1 MYSRARSVSHWLMHG
16 RPWWAV
22 LCGATAIAFL
32 WVPSWVNPFTDVTA
46 ATWLLAII
54 SLVAAGW
61 VSLGRSS
68 QRGNGTLMLILA
80 VTVSATSLQY
90 VDWGPWAVIGTML
103 YPLSGVLLG
112 VLLLRWPRA
121 RLQTRTQLRLIQ
133 AAFVL
138 VPLLTA
144 ASIITWDPR
153 WGGFTGSAWWPTLVH
168 DKPLGTWLYD
178 DATQGVEAVLLILF
192 VALMAAR
199 IIHATRPER
208 RELVPVAVAATVF
221 AGLAAVD
228 AIELLTDADVPDL
241 TNWLS
246 NLSVMAVPVS
256 FLIAVA
262 VRRVQRALAVEAL
275 LDPGRLDS
283 SDAVARALSRA
294 LGDRNLALAT
304 WSPQQG
310 RYLLGDGTAAPD
322 DPGGVHAVYVASP
335 VDGAPLARIGVDPKL
350 AGQTNFVEAVL
361 RAAGTALD
369 NARLQ
374 AELRAGQREAEQSSR
389 QLDRAEATHRRI
401 TRLLPGGLAE
411 RISRDPEAFT
421 TTELLTVTVL
431 MSDIRGYTALAETTP
446 PAQLAAQLNEHRQAM
461 NDAVLAHGGT
471 VMQYV
476 GDAVMAVFGAPE
488 PLDEHEARALAAAAQ
503 MHVSQDALNA
513 TWTHRRLPP
522 FGLGVGLSTGQVA
535 AALLGSRDRV
545 EYTMVGDTVNLAYR
559 LCDAARPAG
568 STVASA
574 ATMSGSNTA
583 DGYELLPALHVKG
596 RAATVAAY
604 RRPRSSPSGITR
616 DATRS
621 AIAE

>member
-1 MYSRARSVSHWLMHG
+1 MGG

-22 LCGATAIAFL
+22 LCAAGAIAFL
-32 WVPSWVNPFTDVTA
+32 WVPSWTNPFTSLYY
-46 ATWLLAII
+46 ATWPLAIL

-68 QRGNGTLMLILA
+68 QRGNGMLMMILA
-80 VTVSATSLQY
+80 VMASATSLQSL
-90 VDWGPWAVIGTML
+90 DWGPWFFIYTML
-103 YPLSGVLLG
+103 YPLVGILLG

-121 RLQTRTQLRLIQ
+121 GLQTRVQLRVVQI
-133 AAFVL
+133 AFVL
-138 VPLLTA
+138 IPLLTA
-144 ASIITWDPR
+144 AWCVTWDPR
-153 WGGFTGSAWWPTLVH
+153 LNGGRYGRVWWPTIATVPELSY
-168 DKPLGTWLYD
+168 WLYNI
-178 DATQGVEAVLLILF
+178 TQGVEVALLILL

-199 IIHATRPER
+199 IIHAARPER
-208 RELVPVAVAATVF
+208 RALVPVAVAATAF
-221 AGLAAVD
+221 AVLAVAE
-228 AIELLTDADVPDL
+228 AIDLLTNSNISNVVDGA
-241 TNWLS
+241 S
-246 NLSVMAVPVS
+246 NLSLMAVPVS
-256 FLIAVA
+256 FLVAVA

-275 LDPGRLDS
+275 LEPGRLDS
-283 SDAVARALSRA
+283 ADAVGRALSRA
-294 LGDRNLALAT
+294 LGDRHLTLAT
-304 WSPQQG
+304 WSPRQG
-310 RYLLGDGTAAPD
+310 RYLRGDGTAAPD
-322 DPGGVHAVYVASP
+322 DPGGAHVVYVASP
-335 VDGAPLARIGVDPKL
+335 VDGTALARIGVNPRL
-350 AGQTNFVEAVL
+350 AGQTDFVEAVL

-374 AELRAGQREAEQSSR
+374 AELRAGQRQAERSSEE
-389 QLDRAEATHRRI
+389 LDRAEATHRRM

-411 RISRDPEAFT
+411 RISHDPEAFT

-431 MSDIRGYTALAETTP
+431 MSDIRSYTALAETAP

-461 NDAVLAHGGT
+461 YDAVLAHGGT

-488 PLDEHEARALAAAAQ
+488 PLDGHEARALAAAAQ
-503 MHVSQDALNA
+503 MHNGQDALNA
-513 TWTHRRLPP
+513 TWADRGLPP

-545 EYTMVGDTVNLAYR
+545 EYTLVGDTVNLASR

-574 ATMSGSNTA
+574 ATMSGSNVA

-604 RRPRSSPSGITR
+604 RRPRSSPSGVTR
-616 DATRS
+616 DATKS
-621 AIAE
+621 ASAERPSQL